1 MPPTPLI
8 ILDIPKIDI
17 CEIIDQIR
25 EVYLADK
32 RPWIVGYSGG
42 KDSTA
47 VLQMVYLMIQGL
59 PAEQRH
65 KTVHVVCNDTLVETP
80 PIVKHMTT
88 TIAAIASS
96 AQRDGLPIV
105 TKITSPPLKSRF
117 FVKIIGR
124 GYPAPT
130 RTFRWCTDHM
140 KIRPTNDYIK
150 AQISQSGEVIIVLG
164 TRRSE
169 SGQRARTI
177 QHYQDLHGNGHLR
190 AHGSLKGA
198 YIYPPIQELQLGDV
212 WSYLLQIRPPWGG
225 SNRDLQVLYGKAG
238 GRDCPLVVES
248 QTQPCGSSR
257 FGCWTCT
264 VVRTDKSMESM
275 VDNGEDWMEP
285 LLDFRNW
292 LKEIREDMQY
302 RQPTRRDGTDAPGPF
317 TLSAREMIFRRLM
330 DTESEVGMQLIPEEE
345 KREVE
350 RLWAMDGYSGDSVSV
365 IEQQQKESLKE
376 TKVAECK

>member
-1 MPPTPLI
+1 MPSTPLI
-8 ILDIPKIDI
+8 TIDAPKVDIQKAIN
-17 CEIIDQIR
+17 QIKD
-25 EVYLADK
+25 VYLADNK
-32 RPWIVGYSGG
+32 PWIVGYSGG

-47 VLQMVYLMIQGL
+47 VLQMVYLMVKNL
-59 PAEQRH
+59 PEEQRH

-80 PIVKHMTT
+80 PIVKHMTA
-88 TIAAIASS
+88 TIEAIAKS
-96 AQRDGLPIV
+96 AQEDNLPIV

-140 KIRPTNDYIK
+140 KIRPTNEYIK
-150 AQISQSGEVIIVLG
+150 AQITHSGEVIIVLG

-177 QHYQDLHGNGHLR
+177 QHYQNIHGDGHLR
-190 AHGSLKGA
+190 AHGSLRGA
-198 YIYPPIQELQLGDV
+198 FIYPPIQEFQLSDV
-212 WSYLLQIRPPWGG
+212 WSYLLQVKPPWGG
-225 SNRDLQVLYGKAG
+225 SNRDLQLLYGKAG
-238 GRDCPLVVES
+238 GRDCPLVVEA

-264 VVRTDKSMESM
+264 VIRADKSMESM

-285 LLDFRNW
+285 LLEFRNW
-292 LKEIREDMQY
+292 LKLIREDMQY

-317 TLSAREMIFRRLM
+317 TLVAREMIFRRLM
-330 DTESEVGMQLIPEEE
+330 DTEAEVGMQLIPQEE
-345 KREVE
+345 KQEIE
-350 RLWAMDGYSGDSVSV
+350 RLWAIDNYTGNALFS
-365 IEQQQKESLKE
+365 IEQEQKETYAR
-376 TKVAECK
+376 TKASKC